1 MNWPEITWLVK
12 TGCYLL
18 DRLFALGI
26 GDLLMRSVRDLWK
39 SSADIVV
46 LSVLADGPKY
56 GYAITKQVDA
66 KTDSEVKLGP
76 GVLYPLLHQME
87 KQGFVK
93 AEWETIKAET
103 GATGKGRKRK
113 WYKLTAKGRKRLQQR
128 AEVHRTHNKLIES
141 FLRAAK

>member
-1 MNWPEITWLVK
+1 
-12 TGCYLL
+12 
-18 DRLFALGI
+18 
-26 GDLLMRSVRDLWK
+26 MRSVRDLWK
-39 SSADIVV
+39 SSADLVV

-66 KTDSEVKLGP
+66 KTDSAITMSP
-76 GVLYPLLHQME
+76 GVLYPLLHQLE
-87 KQGFVK
+87 KQSFVK

-128 AEVHRTHNKLIES
+128 AEVHRMHNKLIES